1 MADRSILVNKE
12 PEGYRI
18 VAFYGAYRGA
28 ARLALSLAEQGKADQ
43 ARVWLDRVRQEVPIG
58 SGDDPIS
65 GALFSRL
72 WQEGSSTADA
82 SAVRRAAAAL
92 LIAEDTAAVTLPIL
106 EDARAKAD
114 PSLQNVVSA
123 ALGEVYFGAKQ
134 YSKALA
140 IAEELMKALPQSPT
154 ALRLA
159 LRSAYAL
166 GGREQAER
174 VIKANLDRFAQ
185 NIPALRM
192 MGAVALTFGDT
203 ERSSAMGREI
213 IAAGRATASD
223 YNQVAWGDLVGGKVT
238 AESLDFGNK
247 GLLESNNSPGIMHT
261 LAAVEAEAGKLAEA
275 RAMILQR
282 LKTQNS
288 VEPDEND
295 WYVFGR
301 IAEQYGLTTEA
312 SVMYRRLSK
321 PKNELAIPSSSY
333 ALAQRRLVLL
343 EPGSAKVPAR

>member
-1 MADRSILVNKE
+1 
-12 PEGYRI
+12 
-18 VAFYGAYRGA
+18 
-28 ARLALSLAEQGKADQ
+28 
-43 ARVWLDRVRQEVPIG
+43 
-58 SGDDPIS
+58 
-65 GALFSRL
+65 
-72 WQEGSSTADA
+72 
-82 SAVRRAAAAL
+82 
-92 LIAEDTAAVTLPIL
+92 
-106 EDARAKAD
+106 
-114 PSLQNVVSA
+114 
-123 ALGEVYFGAKQ
+123 
-134 YSKALA
+134 
-140 IAEELMKALPQSPT
+140 MKALPQSPT

-166 GGREQAER
+166 GGSEQAER

-288 VEPDEND
+288 VEPDENH